1 MDCPRC
7 KKPMR
12 TAKDAAKTV
21 LCCLPCGVVQ
31 EQPEAQTLQQLAQ
44 RLNQQGPERRAAVQG
59 KLPGLD
65 PGRQVVTVKV
75 AEKDLQ
81 AQVVAALQA
90 RGYEVLEVGKSRQ
103 GVRCSQCGTFT
114 VATGWQGN
122 TPGTPDL
129 QIRGAAWPVG
139 VWLDVELKGSG
150 TPISADQQALC
161 DRGGSYICRSW
172 EEVWAA
178 VQSTDEILLVARD
191 GHALP
196 TAGR

>member
-1 MDCPRC
+1 MPTVPVC
-7 KKPMR
+7 KKCDTELLADSRYADVLYCPAEGCSYGTVR
-12 TAKDAAKTV
+12 AVAKYR
-21 LCCLPCGVVQ
+21 VVQ
-31 EQPEAQTLQQLAQ
+31 P
-44 RLNQQGPERRAAVQG
+44 

-81 AQVVAALQA
+81 AQVVAALQG
-90 RGYEVLEVGKSRQ
+90 RGYEVLEVGKSRA
-103 GVRCSQCGTFT
+103 GVKCSQCGTFT

-139 VWLDVELKGSG
+139 VWLDVEMKGSG
-150 TPISADQQALC
+150 TPISDDQQRLC
-161 DRGGSYICRSW
+161 DRGGSYICWTW

-178 VQSTDEILLVARD
+178 VVETDKRLNSPGETI
-191 GHALP
+191 
-196 TAGR
+196 